1 MELIDKIKAII
12 GRLEDIRIQSNPNI
26 EIIKRQVDFIENE
39 ELLNLDEE
47 FDEWRNSLYDAGE
60 LDEETDKIIDKIGDL
75 FIHADELIATI
86 RQQFEIEDVYDDIDG
101 FDDEE
106 QSRTAWDDDDDYND
120 ADDDDDY
127 NDADDEEYDIVLNEV
142 SKSAL
147 IAIGIDNEDEN
158 SIKLMGTILI
168 GISSEES
175 DDAIAGRALAQLA
188 LAGFML
194 PMEKIKEIVKE
205 TREKCKKQ
213 VFGLQIA
220 FSNLREYNCSAEEA
234 LSQIQLFL

>member
-12 GRLEDIRIQSNPNI
+12 GRLEDIRNQSNLDF
-26 EIIKRQVDFIENE
+26 EIIRGQVDLIENE

-60 LDEETDKIIDKIGDL
+60 PNEETGKIIDEIGDL
-75 FIHADELIATI
+75 FIQADELIVRI
-86 RQQFEIEDVYDDIDG
+86 RQQFHMEDVYDDIDNLD
-101 FDDEE
+101 DDELV
-106 QSRTAWDDDDDYND
+106 RTSWNDDEDYND
-120 ADDDDDY
+120 AEDV
-127 NDADDEEYDIVLNEV
+127 EFDIVLNEV

-147 IAIGIDNEDEN
+147 IAIGFDNEDEN

-168 GISSEES
+168 GISSEDS
-175 DDAIAGRALAQLA
+175 DDAIAGRAFGQLA
-188 LAGFML
+188 MSGFML
-194 PMEKIKEIVKE
+194 PMEDIKEMCMK

-220 FSNLREYNCSAEEA
+220 FNSLQEYKCSALDA
-234 LSQIQLFL
+234 LGQIEMFL

>member
-60 LDEETDKIIDKIGDL
+60 PDEETDKIIDKIGDL

-86 RQQFEIEDVYDDIDG
+86 RQQFEIEDVYDDIDD

-106 QSRTAWDDDDDYND
+106 LSRTAWDDDDDH
-120 ADDDDDY
+120 
-127 NDADDEEYDIVLNEV
+127 NDADDEEYYIVLNEV
-142 SKSAL
+142 SKNAL

-188 LAGFML
+188 LSGFML

>member
-60 LDEETDKIIDKIGDL
+60 PDEETDKIIDKIGDL

-106 QSRTAWDDDDDYND
+106 QSRTAW
-120 ADDDDDY
+120 DDDDDY

-188 LAGFML
+188 LSGFML
-194 PMEKIKEIVKE
+194 PMEIIKEIVKE

>member
-1 MELIDKIKAII
+1 MELIDGIKAII

-39 ELLNLDEE
+39 ELLNLDKE
-47 FDEWRNSLYDAGE
+47 FDEWINSLYDAGE
-60 LDEETDKIIDKIGDL
+60 PDEETNKIIDKIGDL

-106 QSRTAWDDDDDYND
+106 QSRTAW
-120 ADDDDDY
+120 DDDDDY

-188 LAGFML
+188 LSGFML

>member
-39 ELLNLDEE
+39 ELLNLDKE
-47 FDEWRNSLYDAGE
+47 FDEWINSLYDAGE
-60 LDEETDKIIDKIGDL
+60 PDEETDKIIDKTGDL
-75 FIHADELIATI
+75 FIYADELIATI

-106 QSRTAWDDDDDYND
+106 QSRTAW
-120 ADDDDDY
+120 DDDDDY

-188 LAGFML
+188 LSGFML

-220 FSNLREYNCSAEEA
+220 FSNLREYNCSAEEV

>member
-60 LDEETDKIIDKIGDL
+60 PDEETDKIIDKIGDL

-120 ADDDDDY
+120 ADD
-127 NDADDEEYDIVLNEV
+127 EEYDIVLKKV
-142 SKSAL
+142 KKSAL

-188 LAGFML
+188 LSGFML

>member
-1 MELIDKIKAII
+1 MELIDKVKDII
-12 GRLEDIRIQSNPNI
+12 SRLEDIRNQNNPNI
-26 EIIKRQVDFIENE
+26 EIIREQIDFIENE
-39 ELLNLDEE
+39 EFMKLIEE
-47 FDEWRNSLYDAGE
+47 FNEFIRLYDAGE
-60 LDEETDKIIDKIGDL
+60 PDEETNKLIDKIEEL
-75 FIHADELIATI
+75 VIHADELIATI

-188 LAGFML
+188 LSGFML

-220 FSNLREYNCSAEEA
+220 FSNLREYNCSAEEV

>member
-47 FDEWRNSLYDAGE
+47 FDEWRNSLYDAGAP
-60 LDEETDKIIDKIGDL
+60 DEETDRIIDKIGNL

-86 RQQFEIEDVYDDIDG
+86 RQQFEIEDVYDDIDD

-106 QSRTAWDDDDDYND
+106 LSRTVWDDDDDH
-120 ADDDDDY
+120 

-188 LAGFML
+188 LSGFML

>member
-12 GRLEDIRIQSNPNI
+12 GRLEDIRIQSNPNM

-39 ELLNLDEE
+39 ELLNLDKE
-47 FDEWRNSLYDAGE
+47 FDEWINSLYDAGE
-60 LDEETDKIIDKIGDL
+60 PDEETNKIIDKIGDL

-106 QSRTAWDDDDDYND
+106 QSRTAW
-120 ADDDDDY
+120 DDDDDY

-188 LAGFML
+188 LSGFML

>member
-120 ADDDDDY
+120 ADD
-127 NDADDEEYDIVLNEV
+127 EEYDIVLNKV

-158 SIKLMGTILI
+158 SIKLMGPILI

-188 LAGFML
+188 LSGFML

>member
-60 LDEETDKIIDKIGDL
+60 PDEETDKIIDKIGDL

-86 RQQFEIEDVYDDIDG
+86 RQQFEIEDVYDDIDD

-106 QSRTAWDDDDDYND
+106 LSRTAWDDDDDH
-120 ADDDDDY
+120 
-127 NDADDEEYDIVLNEV
+127 NDADDEEYYIVLNEV
-142 SKSAL
+142 SISAL

-188 LAGFML
+188 LSGFML

>member
-39 ELLNLDEE
+39 ELLNLDKE
-47 FDEWRNSLYDAGE
+47 FDEWINSLYDAGE
-60 LDEETDKIIDKIGDL
+60 PDEETNKIIDKIGDL

-106 QSRTAWDDDDDYND
+106 QSRTAW
-120 ADDDDDY
+120 DDDDDY

-188 LAGFML
+188 LSGFML

-213 VFGLQIA
+213 VLGLQIA

>member
-60 LDEETDKIIDKIGDL
+60 PDEETDKIIDKIGDL

-86 RQQFEIEDVYDDIDG
+86 RQQFEIEDVYDDIDD

-106 QSRTAWDDDDDYND
+106 LSRTVWDDDDDH
-120 ADDDDDY
+120 

-158 SIKLMGTILI
+158 SIKLMGPILI

-188 LAGFML
+188 LSGFML

>member
-39 ELLNLDEE
+39 ELLNLDKE
-47 FDEWRNSLYDAGE
+47 FDEWINSLYDAGE
-60 LDEETDKIIDKIGDL
+60 PDEETNKIIDKIGDL

-86 RQQFEIEDVYDDIDG
+86 RQQFGIEDVYDDIDG

-106 QSRTAWDDDDDYND
+106 QSRTAW
-120 ADDDDDY
+120 DDDDDY

-188 LAGFML
+188 LSGFML

>member
-39 ELLNLDEE
+39 ELLNLDKE
-47 FDEWRNSLYDAGE
+47 FDEWINSLYDAGE
-60 LDEETDKIIDKIGDL
+60 PDEETNKIIDKIGDL

-86 RQQFEIEDVYDDIDG
+86 RQQFEIEDVYDDIDD

-106 QSRTAWDDDDDYND
+106 LSRTAWDDDDDH
-120 ADDDDDY
+120 

-188 LAGFML
+188 LSGFML

>member
-12 GRLEDIRIQSNPNI
+12 GRLEDIRNQSNPNI

-60 LDEETDKIIDKIGDL
+60 PDEETNKIIDKIGDL
-75 FIHADELIATI
+75 FIQADELIATI
-86 RQQFEIEDVYDDIDG
+86 RQQFEIEDVYDDIDD

-106 QSRTAWDDDDDYND
+106 LSRTAWDDDDDH
-120 ADDDDDY
+120 

-188 LAGFML
+188 LSGFML

>member
-60 LDEETDKIIDKIGDL
+60 PDEETDKIIDKIGDL

-86 RQQFEIEDVYDDIDG
+86 RQQFEIEDVYDDLDG

-106 QSRTAWDDDDDYND
+106 QSRTVW
-120 ADDDDDY
+120 DDDDDY

-158 SIKLMGTILI
+158 SIKLMGPILI

-188 LAGFML
+188 LSGFML

>member
-39 ELLNLDEE
+39 ELLNLDKE

-120 ADDDDDY
+120 ADD
-127 NDADDEEYDIVLNEV
+127 EEYDIVLNEV

-188 LAGFML
+188 LSGFML

>member
-12 GRLEDIRIQSNPNI
+12 GRLEDIRIQSNPNM

-120 ADDDDDY
+120 ADD
-127 NDADDEEYDIVLNEV
+127 EEYDIVLNEV

-188 LAGFML
+188 LSGFML

>member
-12 GRLEDIRIQSNPNI
+12 GRLEDIRNQSNPDF
-26 EIIKRQVDFIENE
+26 EIIRGQVDLIENE

-60 LDEETDKIIDKIGDL
+60 PNEETDKIINKIGDL
-75 FIHADELIATI
+75 FIQADELIVRI
-86 RQQFEIEDVYDDIDG
+86 RQQFHMEDVYDDIDNLD
-101 FDDEE
+101 DDELV
-106 QSRTAWDDDDDYND
+106 RTSWDDDEDYND
-120 ADDDDDY
+120 AEDV
-127 NDADDEEYDIVLNEV
+127 EFDIVLNEV

-147 IAIGIDNEDEN
+147 IAIGYDNEDEN

-168 GISSEES
+168 GISSEDS
-175 DDAIAGRALAQLA
+175 DDAIAGRAFGQLA
-188 LAGFML
+188 MSGFML
-194 PMEKIKEIVKE
+194 PMEDIKEMCRK

-220 FSNLREYNCSAEEA
+220 FNSLQEYKCSALDA
-234 LSQIQLFL
+234 LGQIEMFL

>member
-60 LDEETDKIIDKIGDL
+60 PDEETDKIIDKTGDL
-75 FIHADELIATI
+75 FIYADELIATI
-86 RQQFEIEDVYDDIDG
+86 RQQFEIEDVYDDIDD

-106 QSRTAWDDDDDYND
+106 LSRTVWDDDDDH
-120 ADDDDDY
+120 

-175 DDAIAGRALAQLA
+175 DDAIAGRSFAQLI
-188 LAGFML
+188 LSGFML
-194 PMEKIKEIVKE
+194 PMEEIKEIVKA

-220 FSNLREYNCSAEEA
+220 FNSLREYSCSAEEA
-234 LSQIQLFL
+234 LCQIQLFL

>member
-12 GRLEDIRIQSNPNI
+12 CRLEDIMNQSNPDF
-26 EIIKRQVDFIENE
+26 EIIRRQVDLIENE

-60 LDEETDKIIDKIGDL
+60 PDEETDKIIDKIGDL

-86 RQQFEIEDVYDDIDG
+86 RQHFDIEYVYDDINDLD
-101 FDDEE
+101 DDELN
-106 QSRTAWDDDDDYND
+106 RTALDDDKDYND
-120 ADDDDDY
+120 V
-127 NDADDEEYDIVLNEV
+127 EYDIVLNEV

-147 IAIGIDNEDEN
+147 ITIGIDNKDEIN
-158 SIKLMGTILI
+158 IKLMGTILI

-175 DDAIAGRALAQLA
+175 DDAIAGRSFAQLI
-188 LAGFML
+188 LSGFML
-194 PMEKIKEIVKE
+194 PMEEIKEIVKA

-220 FSNLREYNCSAEEA
+220 FNSLREYSCSAEEA
-234 LSQIQLFL
+234 LCQIQLFL

>member
-39 ELLNLDEE
+39 ELLNLDKE
-47 FDEWRNSLYDAGE
+47 FDEWINSLYDAGE
-60 LDEETDKIIDKIGDL
+60 PNEETNKIIDKIGDL

-106 QSRTAWDDDDDYND
+106 QSRTAW
-120 ADDDDDY
+120 DDDDDY

-188 LAGFML
+188 LSGFML

>member
-12 GRLEDIRIQSNPNI
+12 CRLEDIMNQSNPDF
-26 EIIKRQVDFIENE
+26 EIIRGQVDLIENE

-60 LDEETDKIIDKIGDL
+60 PNEETGKIIDEIGDL
-75 FIHADELIATI
+75 FIQADELIVRI
-86 RQQFEIEDVYDDIDG
+86 RQQFHMEDVYDDIDNLD
-101 FDDEE
+101 DDELV
-106 QSRTAWDDDDDYND
+106 RTSWDDDEDYND
-120 ADDDDDY
+120 AKDV
-127 NDADDEEYDIVLNEV
+127 ESDIVQNEV

-188 LAGFML
+188 LSGFML

>member
-12 GRLEDIRIQSNPNI
+12 CRLEDIRNQSNPDF
-26 EIIKRQVDFIENE
+26 EIIRGQVDLIENE

-60 LDEETDKIIDKIGDL
+60 PNEETGKIIDEIGDL
-75 FIHADELIATI
+75 FIQADELIVRI
-86 RQQFEIEDVYDDIDG
+86 RQQFHMEDVYDDIDNLD
-101 FDDEE
+101 DDELV
-106 QSRTAWDDDDDYND
+106 RTSWDDDEDYND
-120 ADDDDDY
+120 AKDV
-127 NDADDEEYDIVLNEV
+127 EFDIVLNEV

-147 IAIGIDNEDEN
+147 IAIGFDNENEN

-168 GISSEES
+168 GISSEDS
-175 DDAIAGRALAQLA
+175 DDAIAGRAFGQLA
-188 LAGFML
+188 MSGFML
-194 PMEKIKEIVKE
+194 PMEDIKEMCRK

-220 FSNLREYNCSAEEA
+220 FNNLQEYKCSAFDA
-234 LSQIQLFL
+234 LG

>member
-60 LDEETDKIIDKIGDL
+60 PDEETDKIIDKIGDL

-120 ADDDDDY
+120 ADD
-127 NDADDEEYDIVLNEV
+127 EEYDIVLNEV

-158 SIKLMGTILI
+158 SIKLMGPILI

-188 LAGFML
+188 LSGFML

>member
-12 GRLEDIRIQSNPNI
+12 CRLEDIRNQSNPDF
-26 EIIKRQVDFIENE
+26 EIIRGQVDLIENE

-60 LDEETDKIIDKIGDL
+60 PNEETGKIIDEIGDL
-75 FIHADELIATI
+75 FIQADELIVRI
-86 RQQFEIEDVYDDIDG
+86 RQQFHMEDVYDDIDNLD
-101 FDDEE
+101 DDELV
-106 QSRTAWDDDDDYND
+106 RTSWDDDEDYND
-120 ADDDDDY
+120 AKDVEF
-127 NDADDEEYDIVLNEV
+127 NIVLNEV

-147 IAIGIDNEDEN
+147 IAIGFDNENEN
-158 SIKLMGTILI
+158 SIKLMGTIPI
-168 GISSEES
+168 GISLEDS
-175 DDAIAGRALAQLA
+175 DDAIAGRAFGQLA
-188 LAGFML
+188 MSGFML
-194 PMEKIKEIVKE
+194 PMEDIKEMCRK